1 MAEDKRNNI
10 CYAMFSNDAISIHN
24 RLKKNYS
31 RKTV

>member
-24 RLKKNYS
+24 GLKKLFP
-31 RKTV
+31 

>member
-24 RLKKNYS
+24 RLKKLS

>member
-1 MAEDKRNNI
+1 MAKDKRNNI

-24 RLKKNYS
+24 RLKNYS